1 MSQADN
7 TSPESSTVDG
17 RAMRRPEVKYMRRRT
32 MFCFA
37 VLTALG
43 GAIIGTSEQTA
54 DLKWIAVLFALIGF
68 VAVDWLRVFSL
79 PPVLAYAAMAV
90 IAVYGIGN
98 FMGDDK
104 MKAVAELLVSA
115 QAILMLQ
122 KKSLRLFEQLMI
134 FVLLNCVVAA
144 VFNDA
149 FNYALFFFPL
159 TLVGGFGLAYLA
171 ADMTAD
177 HVVDHDHR
185 TPEEAITSLRRRPD
199 DRFAK
204 MDTRVATRR
213 IAMTGIKLPVATMLL
228 LFPAVMLIAVWFFFA
243 LPRRVAASR
252 GSGGSSARVGFNETL
267 TLGDLGQMLQNP
279 QRAMRVKLMDPE
291 TQMPYPTN
299 GELYLRG
306 RTLEEYHCDTT
317 KDRPTSSWREPVD
330 SEINRT
336 SPIPPRF
343 VPRRASDQQFFD
355 RVNVEVTCEG
365 MRTESLFATAPYYR
379 IPGSENLRHRVGRW
393 TVKRDVDTALM
404 LRRYPRTT
412 YLFGTHAFFR
422 GVQTR
427 WTAFEP
433 LDDSFSERGSGAE
446 RAFGGERVR
455 RTEAWPATLDD
466 LSAIDL
472 DYLDQTLAYSFADI
486 PSAAEIAEEQIQELP
501 AGRRT
506 SYRVARRLEN
516 YLQSGADYGYTLDLE
531 RKSMLGMDS
540 IEQFLSVDRKGH
552 CQYFASALV
561 MMLRSQDIPARIV
574 VGYRC
579 DEFNE
584 LAQQY
589 TVRQSHAHAWVE
601 TLIPWDDIPD
611 GEVIYGQP
619 RGGLVWY
626 RLDPTPAG
634 GDGDR
639 TAAPRQVVDLAQDLW
654 NDYVVDMDP
663 ERQRNAL
670 LQAPGLAPM
679 TQSYRDW
686 IDNVESLAVSINAG
700 EVRGLGGGR
709 LFSAQAACAAV
720 VFVGVAIMVIRLRLP
735 AWRRRR
741 QAAQTLAPVPRPSLA
756 FYAEAMDLIE
766 TAGWQRKRGQTPAEL
781 VASLAK
787 ERGDEERATL
797 ATSILS
803 PLQRLTETFYQLR
816 YGKSQSS
823 GETQESRAVDNSVQ
837 AQLLQL
843 KSAVTD
849 QPDSGS

>member
-1 MSQADN
+1 MSDFNN
-7 TSPESSTVDG
+7 TLPEFDRQGASVVP
-17 RAMRRPEVKYMRRRT
+17 RPEIKFMRRRT

-54 DLKWIAVLFALIGF
+54 DLKWIALLFACIGF
-68 VAVDWLRVFSL
+68 IAVDWLRVFSL

-90 IAVYGIGN
+90 IAVYGVGN

-149 FNYALFFFPL
+149 FNYALFFLPL
-159 TLVGGFGLAYLA
+159 SLIGGCGLAYLA

-177 HVVDHDHR
+177 HVIDHDHR
-185 TPEEAITSLRRRPD
+185 TPKESITSLRQRPD
-199 DRFAK
+199 ARFAR
-204 MDTRVATRR
+204 MDTRIATRR
-213 IAMTGIKLPVATMLL
+213 IAMTGIKLPLMTTLL
-228 LFPAVMLIAVWFFFA
+228 LFPAVILISVWFFFA

-252 GSGGSSARVGFNETL
+252 GSGGSSARVGFNDSL
-267 TLGDLGQMLQNP
+267 QMGDWGKMLQNT
-279 QRAMRVKLMDPE
+279 QRALRVKLLDPE
-291 TQMPYPTN
+291 TQTPYPSD
-299 GELYLRG
+299 GEIYLRG
-306 RTLEEYHCDTT
+306 RTLEVYQCDATREIATASWT
-317 KDRPTSSWREPVD
+317 KPVVSD
-330 SEINRT
+330 INLT
-336 SPIPPRF
+336 VPVPPRY
-343 VPRRASDQQFFD
+343 VPRRSSDQQFFD

-365 MRTESLFATAPYYR
+365 MRSASLFATAPYYW
-379 IPGSENLRHRVGRW
+379 IPGSEKLRHCVGRW
-393 TVKRDVDTALM
+393 TVERDVDTAIM

-412 YLFGTHAFFR
+412 YRFGTHAFFR
-422 GVQTR
+422 GLQTR

-433 LDDSFSERGSGAE
+433 LDDPFSARASRRERSPAENDLSTSGAQ
-446 RAFGGERVR
+446 
-455 RTEAWPATLDD
+455 PATIDE

-472 DYLDQTLAYSFADI
+472 DYLDQTLDYSFADM
-486 PSAAEIAEEQIQELP
+486 PSAAEIAEEQIQKIP
-501 AGRRT
+501 AERQT
-506 SYRVARRLEN
+506 SFRVARRLES
-516 YLQSGADYGYTLDLE
+516 YLVSGADYSYTLDLQP
-531 RKSMLGMDS
+531 SPMPGMDA
-540 IEQFLSVDRKGH
+540 IERFLSVDRKGH

-561 MMLRSQDIPARIV
+561 MMLRSRDIPARVV

-579 DEFNE
+579 DEFND

-601 TLIPWDDIPD
+601 ALIPWADIPD

-634 GDGDR
+634 DADTGA
-639 TAAPRQVVDLAQDLW
+639 TAPRQVVDLAQDLW

-663 ERQRNAL
+663 ERQRTAL

-679 TQSYRDW
+679 TQSYRAW
-686 IDNVESLAVSINAG
+686 IDNVESLAVAINTG

-709 LFSAQAACAAV
+709 LFSTPAAFAAIAFGFLAV
-720 VFVGVAIMVIRLRLP
+720 VLIRLRWP
-735 AWRRRR
+735 AWRQRRR
-741 QAAQTLAPVPRPSLA
+741 SAQTRTAAPRPSLE
-756 FYAEAMDLIE
+756 FYAETLDLME
-766 TAGWQRKRGQTPAEL
+766 EAGWHRQQGQTPFEL
-781 VASLAK
+781 VTSVAK
-787 ERGDEERATL
+787 QTGHDPKATL
-797 ATSILS
+797 AASVLS
-803 PLQRLTETFYQLR
+803 PLRRLTEAFYQLR
-816 YGKSQSS
+816 YGASPSS
-823 GETQESRAVDNSVQ
+823 AESEETRAANDSVQ

-843 KSAVTD
+843 RSLVTD
-849 QPDSGS
+849 QPESGT